1 MGEEVTGWGVPG
13 WLPADLA
20 AAVPS
25 GGRAFFVACQPCLWF
40 ALSPPSPRPPSPQ
53 GKGEIFCFLM
63 QGASPLASPGLSRK
77 RHWDRGGR
85 TTRPAGGWL
94 FQSPANLTAVVPGG
108 MVRFLC
114 RRHALPLAYLL
125 SPIPPPPFPSG
136 EGGDFLFSYARG
148 FAPCIPGTEPEAALG
163 QGGEPRARR
172 GACLPCCRLTLPLW
186 YPEGGLGLFGRRLF
200 SAVSMLYFPHPPD
213 PLPGGKGEILT
224 LFCRG
229 LRPLHPRG

>member
-1 MGEEVTGWGVPG
+1 MPSLSPVNPAFSLRSFPHPPDPRSQSA
-13 WLPADLA
+13 LPA
-20 AAVPS
+20 
-25 GGRAFFVACQPCLWF
+25 
-40 ALSPPSPRPPSPQ
+40 

-77 RHWDRGGR
+77 RHGNRGR

-94 FQSPANLTAVVPGG
+94 FQSPANLTAVVPSG

-114 RRHALPLAYLL
+114 RLSTLPLAYLL
-125 SPIPPPPFPSG
+125 SPIPPLPFPSG

-172 GACLPCCRLTLPLW
+172 GGVPSLLPADLA
-186 YPEGGLGLFGRRLF
+186 
-200 SAVSMLYFPHPPD
+200 AVM
-213 PLPGGKGEILT
+213 PGGGRMNPNGTCSPCPGGEDHLK
-224 LFCRG
+224 RRRRVSDG
-229 LRPLHPRG
+229 